1 MALSEEK
8 RAEIVT
14 LWASLKNKSKIS
26 DLVGVSE
33 GTVRNVIK
41 KLESDEDYINIYER
55 SRSKFVE
62 KSTTVIDMAFD
73 RLIEKLSVPNRD
85 VTVNQ
90 LSTVIGTLFDKR
102 ALAVGDSTE
111 NSKITVELS
120 KEAAEYAK

>member
-8 RAEIVT
+8 RAEIVA

-41 KLESDEDYINIYER
+41 KLESNEDYINIYER

-73 RLIEKLSVPNRD
+73 RLIEKLCDPEDD

>member
-8 RAEIVT
+8 RAEIVA
-14 LWASLKNKSKIS
+14 LWPSLKNKSKIS
-26 DLVGVSE
+26 KMVGVSE

-41 KLESDEDYINIYER
+41 KLESNEDYINIYER
-55 SRSKFVE
+55 SKSKFIE
-62 KSTTVIDMAFD
+62 RSTTAIDLAFD
-73 RLIEKLSVPNRD
+73 RLIEKLSVPDDD

-111 NSKITVELS
+111 NSKITVEIS
-120 KEAAEYAK
+120 KEAAEYAR